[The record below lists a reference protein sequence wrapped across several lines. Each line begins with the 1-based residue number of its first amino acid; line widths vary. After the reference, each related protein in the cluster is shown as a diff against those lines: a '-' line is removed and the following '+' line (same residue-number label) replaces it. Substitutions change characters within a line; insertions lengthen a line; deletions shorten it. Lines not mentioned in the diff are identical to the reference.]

1 MKGAVIFAIMMLM
14 IGPTTRHLLTGHLG
28 AFGEWLGAWS
38 PISYVIVAVV
48 AAAPIAAMH
57 MMFTWPKHVEP
68 ENPMAKYRRE
78 APPAD
83 SE

>member
-28 AFGEWLGAWS
+28 AFGEWLGS
-38 PISYVIVAVV
+38 AVV
-48 AAAPIAAMH
+48 LIFVARAAVRRLIAAMQ
-57 MMFTWPKHVEP
+57 MTSTWPKHVEP
-68 ENPMAKYRRE
+68 EDPLARYRRE